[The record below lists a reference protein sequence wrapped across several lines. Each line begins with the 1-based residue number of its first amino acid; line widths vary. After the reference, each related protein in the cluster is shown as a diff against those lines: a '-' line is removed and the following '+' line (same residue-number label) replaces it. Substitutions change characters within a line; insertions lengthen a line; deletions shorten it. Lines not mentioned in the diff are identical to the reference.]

1 MNEENCAGDARHA
14 HSYLSLV
21 VSPFTIAMAYTHAA
35 APPCR
40 EEPAALRVPFGDRL
54 TAVKEVLGDFPGKRQ
69 GDRVGLVVFGDAPYG
84 QGKRLPS
91 RSNKKR

>member
-21 VSPFTIAMAYTHAA
+21 VSPFTIAMAYNTPAA

-40 EEPAALRVPFGDRL
+40 EEPAALRVPLGDRL
-54 TAVKEVLGDFPGKRQ
+54 IAVKEVLGDFPGKRQ
-69 GDRVGLVVFGDAPYG
+69 GDRVGLVVFGDAPY
-84 QGKRLPS
+84 
-91 RSNKKR
+91 